1 MNKLSKSLI
10 ATLLVGSVVTPVFA
24 EQTHATEYQTFN
36 TVDYDALFESESKT
50 VEVAALSNQEMT
62 ETQGSFLNFVVG
74 GGVGFATYAAQQTY
88 YGEPI
93 TLQGSFYS
101 AGVGAL
107 TGGVGGSLIRA
118 AGGGFAGN
126 LAWRPG
132 MMGLN
137 YGFSQYRSYQGW

>member
-24 EQTHATEYQTFN
+24 EQKQATETLAFEA
-36 TVDYDALFESESKT
+36 VDYEALFASESNA